1 MPRITKQTVDALT
14 PNGADQFLWDEGD
27 GALKGFGVRMKKS
40 GVASSC
46 VQYRNSAGQSRRMTI
61 GRVGTL
67 TPAQA
72 RELASAKLREV
83 AEGGDPAEAK
93 AEARREMTIG
103 ELCDWYITEAAFGR
117 IVGRA
122 GHPIKGVKQ
131 DAAGKPVLIDGKPV
145 LVSTLAMDQS
155 RIDCH
160 VKPLIGHRPL
170 SWLKGD
176 AALERM
182 AQFQKD
188 VAAGKTAKARK
199 ATGRGGKLTGGRG
212 AAGRTVRM
220 LNAIL
225 AHGQRDGKGC
235 APARGVRVY
244 ADNKCEIF
252 LTIPELVAFGA
263 AMREAAEKG
272 ASRAGLA
279 AIRGLLLTGTR
290 KSELCGLPRNRFHP
304 QVKGLQLADSKTV
317 RMRPLGD
324 AAVEHLAEQPHTAS
338 PWLFPAD
345 NGDGHVT
352 DPRALIEK
360 LLAMAKIDKHV
371 TPHVFRHTFGSIATG
386 LGYSTLI
393 IKSLIGHAKRGA
405 TETYAHV
412 PDPASIAAADRVS
425 AVIADA
431 LDGLITEA
439 PLAAPVA
446 EAPIGA
452 PALAA

>member
-14 PNGADQFLWDEGD
+14 PDGAQRFMWDEGD
-27 GALKGFGVRMKKS
+27 GALKGFGVRITKA
-40 GVASSC
+40 GVASY
-46 VQYRNSAGQSRRMTI
+46 VIQYRNAAGASRRLTI
-61 GRVGTL
+61 GRVGTM
-67 TPAQA
+67 TPSQA
-72 RELASAKLREV
+72 RDLAGAKLREV

-117 IVGRA
+117 IVGRT
-122 GHPIKGVKQ
+122 GHPIKGVKK
-131 DAAGKPVLIDGKPV
+131 DGDGNPVLVDGKPV

-155 RIDCH
+155 RIECH
-160 VKPLIGHRPL
+160 VKPLVGHKPV
-170 SWLKGD
+170 SWFNGD
-176 AALERM
+176 AGLERM
-182 AQFQKD
+182 AQLQKD
-188 VAAGKTAKARK
+188 IAAGKTAKARK
-199 ATGRGGKLTGGRG
+199 ARGRGGEQTGGRG
-212 AAGRTVRM
+212 VAGRSVRM

-263 AMREAAEKG
+263 AMREAAEKD

-290 KSELCGLPRNRFHP
+290 KSELCGLERNRFHP
-304 QVKGLQLADSKTV
+304 QVKGLQLADSKSV

-324 AAVEHLAEQPHTAS
+324 AAVEHLAEQPRTCS

-360 LLAMAKIDKHV
+360 LLEKAGITKHV
-371 TPHVFRHTFGSIATG
+371 TPHVFRHTFGAVATG

-431 LDGLITEA
+431 LDGLIEA
-439 PLAAPVA
+439 LPAPVA
-446 EAPIGA
+446 PMAT
-452 PALAA
+452 PAIAA